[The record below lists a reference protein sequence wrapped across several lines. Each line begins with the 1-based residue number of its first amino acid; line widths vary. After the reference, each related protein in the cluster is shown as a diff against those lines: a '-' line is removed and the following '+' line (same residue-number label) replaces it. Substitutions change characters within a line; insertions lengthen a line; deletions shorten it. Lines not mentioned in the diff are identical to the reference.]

1 MFLCIRN
8 SRQQEWTRRIPRRG
22 SVESLAT
29 AAAVGK
35 LAARDMNET
44 VESTDRKAKD
54 YFLFGLVFWGL
65 ILAAAGVV
73 MTSAITGIVG
83 TFLVLL
89 GLAFFL
95 PKN

>member
-1 MFLCIRN
+1 MGPPNPMAVSF
-8 SRQQEWTRRIPRRG
+8 
-22 SVESLAT
+22 ESLAT
-29 AAAVGK
+29 TAPLGK
-35 LAARDMNET
+35 LGARDMNET

-73 MTSAITGIVG
+73 MTSAITGVVG